1 MAWWAIL
8 SLGFI
13 FAVTVLS
20 LRYWVLPNIESYR
33 VNIANAASR
42 AMGQKVTIERISANW
57 ERARPHLKL
66 GGLQIYDKKNRPAL
80 FLDNVEA
87 TLSWSSLLKW
97 DLRLRTFIVL
107 KPILSVRREAD
118 GLIYVAGA
126 VVNGP
131 PGEDSAFGDWLLR
144 QRTIIVK
151 DAVIEWRDELRQ
163 APVLNLHKVNLRL
176 LNRGG
181 RHRFGLTASPPRE
194 LSRPLDL
201 RGELYGKTLNDFS
214 KWRGA
219 FYAALDS
226 ADMGAWGKWLPYP
239 FEVKKGLGGIRFWL
253 GFNQGTINHAAAN
266 LSLLDTELRIR
277 PELPTMEIAKLTGIL
292 AWRDLVPGFQV
303 QVKQLVVS
311 GNSLTMP
318 NSNAQ
323 IRYVPAQKKML
334 GSGEIRTTH
343 LSLPPLATLANYLP
357 LEGEVAQSLAKLALQ
372 GSVSDFS
379 AQWQGNWRA
388 PQEFSLVGKFNNLG
402 FRSLKQW
409 PGVTN
414 LTGSVEA
421 TEKSGSV
428 LLDSR
433 NVVAQAPEIMPE
445 PLQFSQL
452 KGRVNWTGMGPTL
465 QLKIPQLVFANGH
478 MAGQA
483 SGNYS
488 SVANTLGSIDVS
500 AKLTRADARYVWHY
514 LPFMIHKDVRDW
526 VKNGLVGGTSNDV
539 KLVIKGNLSRLP
551 FADKKS
557 GLFQVKAKFVNG
569 ILDYGPGWPRAENI
583 AGEVVL
589 ENEKIDVRIAS
600 GHIHNMKLSGVQA
613 TIADLVH
620 GNEILLINGEAKG
633 ASNDL
638 LKFIVASP
646 VSEWLQGATSNMA
659 ATGQGKLLLKLSI
672 PLRHPENHKVTG
684 SYQFIDNHLQD
695 SKQGW
700 PALERLTGVLNFSQD
715 QVYAKDIHAQALGGP
730 VRMNIQSHG
739 NDLQIDLAGIA
750 DAQHLSRIY
759 APSVLP
765 FVQGKAAWQGHVS
778 TRANQATIKI
788 DSDLVGVAVNLPQP
802 LFKAP
807 QEALAM
813 NWESLPAPAS
823 AHTMKFNYGNRIAGN
838 VLQAADNRI
847 DRGVI
852 RLGGAAMPSEQPG
865 LWVSGETP
873 YLDLDAWRNVAKRM
887 QAPSGNGQTLT
898 ERTSV
903 AGADVT
909 IASLDVFEH
918 RIHNVKLE
926 AKQKD
931 QTWSANISA
940 RELTGAISWQ
950 PEGRGKVVARLKSFT
965 FPDSD
970 GNKSAATSGTATLAE
985 DMPVL
990 DITAENIMYNKR
1002 NLGALEVLAVPQSKD
1017 WHIEKFKLA
1026 NADGVIQGSGVWQ
1039 DWQPK
1044 SLTKIDVLI
1053 ETGDLGKFLA
1063 RWGQPDRLAKGSAK
1077 LSGQL
1082 SWAGEPI
1089 ALDFPSLSGALKLEA
1104 KNGRFLKIEPGLGKL
1119 IGLLSLQ
1126 ALPRRITLDFRD
1138 VFSDGFSFDSIAANV
1153 SIQRGVASSND
1164 FKMQGPAAKVAMQG
1178 ETDLAK
1184 ETQNLRVKVT
1194 PLLAESVAMA
1204 GTLIGGPV
1212 VGLATYVVQKALQN
1226 PFDQIA
1232 AYEYGVTGTW
1242 EDPKVAK
1249 IPRTAEPVAPA
1260 P

>member
-1 MAWWAIL
+1 MWWALLVL
-8 SLGFI
+8 SFI
-13 FAVTVLS
+13 FAVMVLA
-20 LRYWVLPNIESYR
+20 LRYWVLPNIENYR

-87 TLSWSSLLKW
+87 TLSWTSLLQW

-107 KPILSVRREAD
+107 GPVLSVRREAD

-126 VVNGP
+126 AVNGP
-131 PGEDSAFGDWLLR
+131 PGEDAAFGDWLLR
-144 QRTIIVK
+144 QPTLIVK

-163 APVLNLHKVNLRL
+163 APTLNLHQVNLRL

-181 RHRFGLTASPPRE
+181 RHRFGLTASPPRD

-201 RGELYGKTLNDFS
+201 RGELFGNSLNHFPQ
-214 KWRGA
+214 WRGA
-219 FYAALDS
+219 VYAALDN
-226 ADMGAWGKWLPYP
+226 ADLEAWGKWLPYP
-239 FEVKKGLGGIRFWL
+239 LEVKNGLGGIRLWL
-253 GFNQGTINHAAAN
+253 GFSEGKINRAAGN
-266 LSLLDTELRIR
+266 LSLLNTQLRLR
-277 PELPTMEIAKLTGIL
+277 PELPALEIAKLTGIL
-292 AWRDLVPGFQV
+292 AWRDLAPGFQV
-303 QVKQLVVS
+303 QVKQLEVA
-311 GNSLTMP
+311 GNSLIIP

-323 IRYVPAQKKML
+323 VRYVPEQKKTL
-334 GSGEIRTTH
+334 SSGEIRTTS
-343 LSLPPLATLANYLP
+343 LSLAPLTILANYLP

-372 GSVSDFS
+372 GNVSDLS
-379 AQWQGNWRA
+379 AQWQGNWRTS
-388 PQEFSLVGKFNNLG
+388 QKFSLVGKFNNLG
-402 FRSLKQW
+402 FRSRKQW

-433 NVVAQAPEIMPE
+433 NLIAQAPEIMPE

-452 KGRVNWTGMGPTL
+452 KGRVNWSGMGTNL
-465 QLKIPQLVFANGH
+465 QLKIPQLIFANAH

-483 SGNYS
+483 SGTYS
-488 SVANTLGSIDVS
+488 SGAKTLGNIDASV
-500 AKLTRADARYVWHY
+500 KLTRADARYVWQY

-526 VKNGLVGGTSNDV
+526 VKNSLVSGTSNDV
-539 KLVIKGNLSRLP
+539 KLVVKGDLSRLP
-551 FADKKS
+551 FDGKKS
-557 GLFQVKAKFVNG
+557 GLFQMKAKFVNG
-569 ILDYGPGWPRAENI
+569 ILDYAPGWPRAENI

-600 GHIHNMKLSGVQA
+600 GHIHNMKLSSVQA
-613 TIADLVH
+613 AIADLVH

-638 LKFIVASP
+638 LKFIIASP
-646 VSEWLQGATSNMA
+646 VFNWLHGATANMTA
-659 ATGQGKLLLKLSI
+659 RGEGKLLLKLAI

-684 SYQFIDNHLQD
+684 SYQFADNHLQD
-695 SKQGW
+695 SKEGW
-700 PALERLTGVLNFSQD
+700 PALERLSGVLNFSQD
-715 QVYAKDIHAQALGGP
+715 QINAKDIHAQALGGP

-739 NDLQIDLAGIA
+739 SDLQISLAGIA
-750 DAQHLSRIY
+750 DAQHLSRNY
-759 APSVLP
+759 APSMLP
-765 FVQGKAAWQGHVS
+765 FVQGKAAWQGLIATH
-778 TRANQATIKI
+778 ANQATVKI

-802 LFKAP
+802 LYKLP
-807 QEALAM
+807 QEALATT
-813 NWESLPAPAS
+813 WESLPAPAS
-823 AHTMKFNYGNRIAGN
+823 AHTMKFNYGNRVTGN
-838 VLQAADNRI
+838 VLQSANNSI

-852 RLGGAAMPSEQPG
+852 RVGGPASASELPG
-865 LWVSGETP
+865 LWISGETP
-873 YLDLDAWRNVAKRM
+873 YLDVDAWRNVAKRM
-887 QAPSGNGQTLT
+887 QAPAGNGQTLM

-903 AGADVT
+903 AGVDVT

-918 RIHNVKLE
+918 RINNVKLE

-931 QTWSANISA
+931 QIWLANISS

-950 PEGRGKVVARLKSFT
+950 PEGRGKVVARLKSFA

-970 GNKSAATSGTATLAE
+970 GNKSAVTSGKATLAE

-990 DITAENIMYNKR
+990 DIIAENIIYNRR
-1002 NLGALEVLAVPQSKD
+1002 NLGALEVLAVPQGKD
-1017 WHIEKFKLA
+1017 WRIEKFKLA

-1082 SWAGEPI
+1082 SWAGEPV

-1138 VFSDGFSFDSIAANV
+1138 VFSEGFSFDSIAANV
-1153 SIQRGVASSND
+1153 SIQRGVATSND

-1184 ETQNLRVKVT
+1184 ETQNLKVKVT